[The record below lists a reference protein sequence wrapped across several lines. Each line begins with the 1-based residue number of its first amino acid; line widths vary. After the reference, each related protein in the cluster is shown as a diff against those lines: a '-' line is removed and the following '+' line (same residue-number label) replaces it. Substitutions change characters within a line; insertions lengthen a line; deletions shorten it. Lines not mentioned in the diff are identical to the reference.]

1 MLSGALGCCQV
12 LSGAV
17 GCSQVLR
24 LRSLC
29 ASVAKPSVPLWQAVI
44 AARERFIRAGIPPDQ
59 AAIDAEVL
67 ARHAR
72 EWDRATYLTRRD
84 EPLAPDAAAGYE
96 ALVARRE
103 RREPVAYITGRREFW
118 NLEFLV
124 TPAVLIPRPESEFI
138 IEAAIARLRDR
149 RRAWAIADVGTGSGC
164 LAITLAHELPA
175 SRVTATDISQPAL
188 TVARQ
193 NAERLGVADR
203 VTFVE
208 TSLLA
213 DAPGPFDLIVANPPY
228 VPSSHSQG
236 LSPDVRDHEPAQA
249 LYGRG
254 DDGLDDAR
262 ALLGQAASRLVA
274 DGVLL
279 MEFGFGQGDLV
290 RQALRATPS
299 LSLVDV
305 LRDLQ
310 GHERTLVARL
320 HVR

>member
-1 MLSGALGCCQV
+1 MS
-12 LSGAV
+12 
-17 GCSQVLR
+17 
-24 LRSLC
+24 
-29 ASVAKPSVPLWQAVI
+29 LWQQVV

-72 EWDRATYLTRRD
+72 EWDRATYLTRRN
-84 EPLAPDAAAGYE
+84 ESLAPDAAAAYE

-138 IEAAIARLRDR
+138 IEAALARLRDR

-188 TVARQ
+188 AIARL

-203 VTFVE
+203 VTLVE

-228 VPSSHSQG
+228 VPSSSSQT

-249 LYGRG
+249 LYGHG
-254 DDGLDDAR
+254 DDGLDHAR
-262 ALLGQAASRLVA
+262 ALLAQAPSRLSA
-274 DGVLL
+274 HGVLL
-279 MEFGFGQGDLV
+279 MEFGFAQGEAVRAAV
-290 RQALRATPS
+290 RQVPALES
-299 LSLVDV
+299 IEI

-310 GHERTLVARL
+310 GHERTLIAR
-320 HVR
+320 RRQSA

>member
-1 MLSGALGCCQV
+1 M
-12 LSGAV
+12 
-17 GCSQVLR
+17 
-24 LRSLC
+24 
-29 ASVAKPSVPLWQAVI
+29 PLWQAVV

-67 ARHAR
+67 ARHTQR
-72 EWDRATYLTRRD
+72 WDRATYLTRRD
-84 EPLAPDAAAGYE
+84 EPVSAADAAAFDDV
-96 ALVARRE
+96 VARRE

-138 IEAAIARLRDR
+138 VDAALARLRDR
-149 RRAWAIADVGTGSGC
+149 SRTWAIADIGTGSGC

-175 SRVTATDISQPAL
+175 ARVTATDISRPAL

-228 VPSSHSQG
+228 VPSSHRPT
-236 LSPDVRDHEPAQA
+236 LSPDVRDHEPPEA
-249 LYGRG
+249 LYGHG
-254 DDGLDDAR
+254 DDGLDEAR
-262 ALLGQAASRLVA
+262 ALLAQAPSRLSPN
-274 DGVLL
+274 GVLM
-279 MEFGFGQGDLV
+279 MEFGFGQGEAV
-290 RQALRATPS
+290 RAALAETPE
-299 LSLVDV
+299 LALIDI

-310 GHERTLVARL
+310 GHERTLVAAQSA
-320 HVR
+320 